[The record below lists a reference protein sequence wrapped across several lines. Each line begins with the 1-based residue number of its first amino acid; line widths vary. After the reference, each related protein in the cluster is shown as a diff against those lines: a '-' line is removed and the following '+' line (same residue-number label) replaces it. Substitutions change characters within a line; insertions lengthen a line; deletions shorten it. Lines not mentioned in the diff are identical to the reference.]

1 MAKLDMEKTTFQEVL
16 KTIKDNYKNYGKEY
30 NLYSYY
36 HYHKNKIVGVV
47 YGWYMKDYLFIDIV
61 YVKEEYR
68 KKGFA
73 TCMLE
78 DVIKEM
84 KENKKVDVIGIELV
98 KYNGKYLLAD
108 VLGRLGFLCII
119 YQLIFKGRCIYY
131 LEIERSKNE

>member
-1 MAKLDMEKTTFQEVL
+1 
-16 KTIKDNYKNYGKEY
+16 
-30 NLYSYY
+30 
-36 HYHKNKIVGVV
+36 
-47 YGWYMKDYLFIDIV
+47 
-61 YVKEEYR
+61 
-68 KKGFA
+68 
-73 TCMLE
+73 MLE
-78 DVIKEM
+78 NVIKEM